1 MQLAL
6 RPYATAAVA
15 IAGPALVAVSL
26 AASAAAD
33 PADVSQQIA
42 SLGQSEITYG
52 TALYN
57 QGDLADGLN
66 NIVNGENNV
75 LIAAPDDALLA
86 QIESA
91 DQPFYYTDYDPAQ
104 QLAFPTDYSQL
115 SSDLQSIYDTGQSLL
130 SQGSN
135 DTALGATN
143 LGLVETLRGDN
154 LLTVGL
160 SEESVI
166 GPLYISFAN
175 DPATYGADSLGYLTH
190 EIETEVIGP
199 ISTLAEVSGVDIG
212 PVGGLLSA
220 ADAVQTVNEFAN
232 HWDGYLDGNFVDA
245 AHIAVETPELEFMAA
260 GAMTEPAL
268 PELSIGFDAIAT
280 GLGGFDTLLN
290 GLIGTG

>member
-1 MQLAL
+1 MPLAL
-6 RPYATAAVA
+6 RLYTTAAVA
-15 IAGPALVAVSL
+15 LAGPALVAVSL

-66 NIVNGENNV
+66 YIVNGENNV
-75 LIAAPDDALLA
+75 SVAAPQDALLA
-86 QIESA
+86 QIESPT
-91 DQPFYYTDYDPAQ
+91 QPFYYTSYDPTQ
-104 QLAFPTDYSQL
+104 QLPFPTDSAQL
-115 SSDLQSIYDTGQSLL
+115 TANLQTLYDTGQSLV
-130 SQGSN
+130 SQGAN

-143 LGLVETLRGDN
+143 LGLSETVQGDD

-160 SEESVI
+160 SEESAI

-175 DPATYGADSLGYLTH
+175 DPASYGADSLGYLTH

-199 ISTLAEVSGVDIG
+199 ISTLAEVSGVDLG

-220 ADAVQTVNEFAN
+220 ADAVQTVNLFAD
-232 HWDGYLDGNFVDA
+232 HWDGYLAGNPVDA

-260 GAMTEPAL
+260 GALTAAEL
-268 PELSIGFDAIAT
+268 PPVSIGLDAIAT
-280 GLGGFDTLLN
+280 GFGGLDTLLN
-290 GLIGTG
+290 SLIGAG